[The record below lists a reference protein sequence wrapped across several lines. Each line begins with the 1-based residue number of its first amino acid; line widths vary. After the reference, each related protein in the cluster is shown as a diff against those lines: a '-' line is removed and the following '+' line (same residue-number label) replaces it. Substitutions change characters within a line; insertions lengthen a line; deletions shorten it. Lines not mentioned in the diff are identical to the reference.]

1 MKIKNLKKE
10 DIWEY
15 ENGFYWFAK
24 NDRLSKLLSR
34 YELYKEITHLTGD
47 IVELGTYKATSLI
60 QFMTFRNL
68 FENDFK
74 RKFIAFDA
82 FGEFPKS
89 NIASQHDIEMI
100 EPIQSAGGDGMT
112 VEELKEIISHK
123 NFDNYEICKGNIFD
137 TLPSYVKKNPQLRI
151 ALLHLDLDV
160 YEPTILA
167 LQSLVR
173 HLVDG
178 ALIVFD
184 DYGKEPGATIAAD
197 EFCVEHSLKIH
208 ASSHNKQPSYAI
220 WEARRI

>member
-1 MKIKNLKKE
+1 MKIKNLEKQN
-10 DIWEY
+10 IWDY

-34 YELYKEITHLTGD
+34 YELYKKIQPLAGD
-47 IVELGTYKATSLI
+47 IVELGTYKGTSLI
-60 QFMTFRNL
+60 QFMTFRSL
-68 FENDFK
+68 LENDFQ
-74 RKFIAFDA
+74 RKLISFDV

-89 NIASQHDIEMI
+89 NVSSKHDIEFI
-100 EPIQSAGGDGMT
+100 NAFQSAGGDGIT
-112 VEELKEIISHK
+112 VEELNEIMNHK

-137 TLPSYVKKNPQLRI
+137 TLPRYVSDNPQLRI

-167 LQSLVR
+167 LQSLSR
-173 HLVDG
+173 QLVSG

-197 EFCVEHSLKIH
+197 EFCSEHSLKIH
-208 ASSHNKQPSYAI
+208 SSAHNKQPSYAV
-220 WEARRI
+220 WAAG